1 MNRNA
6 IETVMGAV
14 VLLVAGIFLAVAY
27 GSSKVRPAGG
37 YEVTAKFDGVEG
49 IRNGGDVRISGVK
62 VGSITSLELDPKT
75 FQAVLRLSLDRSVEL
90 PTDTVAAI
98 SSAGLLGDKFV
109 QLKPGSDDKVI
120 APGGTIEHTQSS
132 VDLESLLGQAVFSMQ
147 GAPKA
152 PPPGPPPNDPAKP

>member
-27 GSSKVRPAGG
+27 GSSEVRPTGG
-37 YEVTAKFDGVEG
+37 YEVMARFDGVEG
-49 IRNGGDVRISGVK
+49 IRDGGDVRISGVK
-62 VGSITSLELDPKT
+62 VGTITSLVLDPKT
-75 FQAVLRLSLDRSVEL
+75 FQAVVHLSLDRSVEL

-109 QLKPGSDDKVI
+109 QLKPGADDKVI
-120 APGGTIEHTQSS
+120 PPGGTIERTQSS

-152 PPPGPPPNDPAKP
+152 PPPGPPPNDSPKP